1 MLCSICQL
9 NEAKVHLAQVVNGK
23 VQKIDLCESCSHE
36 KGVSDTAG
44 YALAEML
51 LGISGAKPA
60 EEKAAGGG
68 RSQLR
73 CPACGFTQADFK
85 KTARLGCPECYE
97 TFAEPLAGMLK
108 NMHRGT
114 KHTGKVPRST
124 PAPRDPS
131 EDLRA
136 LQAQLEQAIRA
147 EDFERAARLRDQIKE
162 LKGRLQT
169 PVATPP

>member
-1 MLCSICQL
+1 MLCSVCQL

-23 VQKIDLCESCSHE
+23 VQKIDLCESCSQE

-60 EEKAAGGG
+60 EEKTSGGG
-68 RSQLR
+68 KSQLR

-108 NMHRGT
+108 SMHRGT
-114 KHTGKVPRST
+114 KHTGKAPHAPPVAHD
-124 PAPRDPS
+124 PARQ
-131 EDLRA
+131 LLG
-136 LQAQLEQAIRA
+136 LQGQLEEAVLK

-169 PVATPP
+169 PAATPP